1 MGNNC
6 YSASRPEESRGID
19 IIEKV
24 HQFIKTN
31 NFYFTSATKIYYY
44 GQEALKIQSDEEL
57 EDFLYKII
65 DQKEILRLQVI
76 TIKKVMQLMNF
87 SVRIKS
93 INDEDLPVIIIE
105 MLFLFLADANRPE
118 IQNEKLNIIMLLL
131 NTEKSK
137 LDRKENKLL
146 INTRRFINNIRL
158 FINIIYVILITYVLL
173 IVFLP
178 NGQAGLDI
186 YFENQDKQG
195 LGMEDTVKWVY
206 KIIES
211 ITNEGV
217 EKEAIIERC
226 IKFIEDPIKEGI
238 LFIMCSYN

>member
-6 YSASRPEESRGID
+6 YSAGKTEESRGID

-24 HQFIKTN
+24 NQFIKTN
-31 NFYFTSATKIYYY
+31 NFYFTPATKIYNY
-44 GQEALKIQSDEEL
+44 GQEALKIQSDEDL
-57 EDFLYKII
+57 EDFLFHII
-65 DQKEILRLQVI
+65 EQKEILRLQII

-105 MLFLFLADANRPE
+105 MLFLYLADPDREE
-118 IQNEKLNIIMLLL
+118 IQNEKLSIIKMLL

-137 LDRKENKLL
+137 IDRSDNKFL
-146 INTRRFINNIRL
+146 INTRRLINNIRL
-158 FINIIYVILITYVLL
+158 FINIIYVILITYILL

-178 NGQAGLDI
+178 NGQVGLDL

-195 LGMEDTVKWVY
+195 LGMDDTVKWVY

-211 ITNEGV
+211 ITNESV

-226 IKFIEDPIKEGI
+226 IRFIEEPIKDGNI
-238 LFIMCSYN
+238 I